1 MGFYCKKLTQVDGS
15 EVKKIYLAVGWAD
28 ENCDCEVLSKLAE
41 KSEIFVGAFD
51 NESNQMIGMGRVL
64 SDGISDACI
73 QDVAVLPQYRNQGI
87 GKAII
92 QMLLA
97 ECLAKG
103 IDWIQLIASPDGK
116 KLYESCGFEVMLDH
130 VPMKFKLKDS

>member
-1 MGFYCKKLTQVDGS
+1 MNFYCKKLTQVDGS

-28 ENCDCEVLSKLAE
+28 ENCDCEILNLLAE
-41 KSEIFVGAFD
+41 KSTVFVGAFD
-51 NESNQMIGMGRVL
+51 STNNQMIGMGRVL

-73 QDVAVLPQYRNQGI
+73 QDVAVLPEYRHQGI
-87 GKAII
+87 GRAII
-92 QMLLA
+92 ELLVA

-116 KLYESCGFEVMLDH
+116 KLYESCGFEVMSDH
-130 VPMKFKLKDS
+130 VPMKFKVKK